1 LSIVLKDI
9 LVSPTSTNT
18 IANDNITMSN
28 TDVTTYESEILIE
41 NPTTYSQIGIS
52 FEHIT
57 VGTIAQ
63 SKIKSQ
69 SGQTEYSASA
79 VDSVNS
85 LTGTKT
91 LFTLGGGVLN
101 TDTGTNGT
109 IVATASQTTL
119 TTSMNQA
126 MNFDTGVGVVN
137 YIANNVDATLAS
149 SEIKYLSGSVDVST
163 KTTSQSGQTE
173 LLARVENLATT
184 QFCSR
189 TNFTLANAIVDNHTS
204 YSDTGVTPAKTV
216 GIGTQINQTNALMS
230 LGYGDNLL
238 LITNQIQSISTAS
251 GSELK
256 INAQDN
262 NLSNT
267 HEITIETPLS
277 GDAIISH
284 TVVGTARNL
293 GISTAGNLTISAD
306 NIDLSSTGRLIVPSL
321 ASGDYLDYNTG
332 KLTIVNDS
340 VGGTANPLLVLQNNT
355 TTANPVVLETYKNDT
370 PTSTGG
376 DNIASW
382 SATCNTTILGV
393 PTKTEISRI
402 NQIAYG
408 VGPSNNDGGIA
419 LACKVNSAISNFLI
433 CNGGAS
439 SGEIQ
444 VFKPITAPSGNI
456 ELNATASTGTGDIFL
471 TPNVATG
478 SVKVS
483 KDIITDSK
491 IRNTDITASSIDFA
505 GGSADYRFNMDTTRI
520 ELHYNNASTS
530 LSTQQIFQDIINEE
544 AYFKQTYTDLVG
556 VNTLETILE
565 NDLTHHRI
573 KLSETASGA
582 NCEITKDEID
592 IDDGGGLI
600 MKLTPSTLQFNDAG
614 VSIPLTI
621 QSVSTPILLTSTGD
635 ITLTPTTSVVLNT
648 QIQMPTTSGTIS
660 YSNITGRLSIDF
672 ASQSTGYFELG
683 NLNPV
688 SISGLTLTN
697 GRIGG
702 EYHILLRGQS
712 GFSF

>member
-1 LSIVLKDI
+1 
-9 LVSPTSTNT
+9 
-18 IANDNITMSN
+18 
-28 TDVTTYESEILIE
+28 
-41 NPTTYSQIGIS
+41 
-52 FEHIT
+52 
-57 VGTIAQ
+57 
-63 SKIKSQ
+63 
-69 SGQTEYSASA
+69 
-79 VDSVNS
+79 VNS

-119 TTSMNQA
+119 TASMNQA

-149 SEIKYLSGSVDVST
+149 SELKYLSGSVDVST
-163 KTTSQSGQTE
+163 KTTSQSGQTD
-173 LLARVENLATT
+173 LLARVENLATN
-184 QFCSR
+184 QFSDR
-189 TNFTLANAIVDNHTS
+189 VNIVTSIGIVDNLTS
-204 YSDTGVTPAKTV
+204 YSAGGSPYVKTV
-216 GIGTQINQTNALMS
+216 NIGNQINQTNALFG
-230 LGYGDNLL
+230 LTYTDNTLL
-238 LITNQIQSISTAS
+238 NTNSIGSICNAS

-262 NLSNT
+262 NLGNT

-321 ASGDYLDYNTG
+321 ASGDYLDYNPT
-332 KLTIVNDS
+332 
-340 VGGTANPLLVLQNNT
+340 TANLTLATNNTGTPANPMLTLNQNDTATGAGTMKFYKNLNVVGNDIGVITFNANT
-355 TTANPVVLETYKNDT
+355 TTANNQEYAR
-370 PTSTGG
+370 
-376 DNIASW
+376 IASTIR
-382 SATCNTTILGV
+382 SNT
-393 PTKTEISRI
+393 
-402 NQIAYG
+402 
-408 VGPSNNDGGIA
+408 
-419 LACKVNSAISNFLI
+419 
-433 CNGGAS
+433 
-439 SGEIQ
+439 
-444 VFKPITAPSGNI
+444 SGNLDGSI
-456 ELNATASTGTGDIFL
+456 GLFARVNNSNTEFIRVNGVDSQTEFLRPIDMNNNAITTGTGDITLSATASTGTGDIFL

-582 NCEITKDEID
+582 NTEITKDEID
-592 IDDGGGLI
+592 IDDGGGNVA
-600 MKLTPSTLQFNDAG
+600 KLTATDLTFNN
-614 VSIPLTI
+614 VSIRPIRSNTNGLAF
-621 QSVSTPILLTSTGD
+621 SVSGSPTIALL
-635 ITLTPTTSVVLNT
+635 SVPVTEMTAGTIWKVDVAFYTNALNT
-648 QIQMPTTSGTIS
+648 ANVITYTITDTTPQYVEQNSVFGYSQGGLQNAIQYLSSGTPMAAYCS
-660 YSNITGRLSIDF
+660 FTDTFEVNGLASGSCSFNLTAGTSDSSIWGGGG
-672 ASQSTGYFELG
+672 A
-683 NLNPV
+683 V
-688 SISGLTLTN
+688 CSISIVLTRL
-697 GRIGG
+697 G
-702 EYHILLRGQS
+702 
-712 GFSF
+712 